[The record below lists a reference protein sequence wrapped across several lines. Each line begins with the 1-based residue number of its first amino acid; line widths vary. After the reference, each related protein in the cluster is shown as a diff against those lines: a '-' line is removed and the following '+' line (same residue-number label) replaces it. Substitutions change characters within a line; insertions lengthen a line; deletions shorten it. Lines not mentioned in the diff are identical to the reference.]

1 MRQQA
6 KCKVQSAKST
16 KLLLKIIQQRDKG
29 IKISALCSMLFA
41 LFMLPALF
49 GCATAKGKGTETV
62 KPQEITVINSIDV
75 QDNKVTIT
83 ASKPFVFTIYK
94 PGDPFKVIVELPD
107 VAIGAFTKKIVS
119 NKAGVTEIVPSQTQ
133 SPALMAKLEMLLQSP
148 ASLDQ
153 DYKNNILTITIK
165 EDMTKKEETP
175 KKVRAT
181 DIVKKDRESL
191 LLKRE
196 EAAASAQAEQR
207 PLRETDTVK
216 KEKNLLIKQE
226 DVTASVAEQKPPV
239 ETAPIKKERSLLIK
253 KEDDSAQAG
262 QKPLRKATEITDVSF
277 DASGDSV
284 KVMIK
289 GNGSMVPNVFPI
301 DDRIVIDI
309 PDVVM
314 NTVLPSGVVPPVK
327 GIRAGKHDEMIRLV
341 LDLMEKTNFD
351 VSATGDTIVVI
362 LNKSGRESSV
372 STVAQMSA
380 EKAERGL
387 ESPERSKRLESIERS
402 LEKQENESMAE
413 GRCNSFLDGK
423 ENVNFD
429 FQNQDIVP
437 IFRLFADISGCNLF
451 VHPDVKGKGTMK
463 FRDVPWD
470 QALDTILKTFSLDKS
485 VEGNVIRIAPNT
497 IFTKESEEK
506 IRAREALIKAEPLDT
521 RIFPISYAEVAIVE
535 SAIKNSKILSPRG
548 SLSVDKRTSSL
559 LIKDVASVFP
569 EVENLLATLDRPTPQ
584 VLIEARIV
592 EVNTNNEQEL
602 GIQWGLNLKASNT
615 LAGIGGLS
623 GVPFTSTG
631 PFTGGNY
638 LVDFPSK
645 GVGPLS
651 GSGITFGI
659 INPAKTMGLDVQL
672 SAIASVG
679 NLKVISNPKILTVD
693 NGKAKILQGK
703 SIPVRKL
710 TSEGT
715 VSTEF
720 KDITLELIV
729 TPHITPD
736 KSVAMAIEIKKE
748 ELDPTVPSIDGVPG
762 TDKKEANTNVIIKDG
777 ETIVIG
783 GMYKINTTDAEEGV
797 PGLMNIPILGW
808 LFKTNRT
815 VKSTTELLIFVTP
828 RIVGKPQ

>member
-1 MRQQA
+1 MRKQA
-6 KCKVQSAKST
+6 KCKVQSAKCT
-16 KLLLKIIQQRDKG
+16 KLLLKIIQQGDKG
-29 IKISALCSMLFA
+29 IKICALCSMLFA
-41 LFMLPALF
+41 LFMLPAVF
-49 GCATAKGKGTETV
+49 GCATAKGKSTETV
-62 KPQEITVINSIDV
+62 KPQEVTVINSIDV

-94 PGDPFKVIVELPD
+94 PGDPYKVIVELPD

-119 NKAGVTEIVPSQTQ
+119 NKAGITEIAPSQTE
-133 SPALMAKLEMLLQSP
+133 SPALMSKLEMLLHAP

-165 EDMTKKEETP
+165 EDVTTKEETP
-175 KKVRAT
+175 RKVRAT

-191 LLKRE
+191 LIKRE
-196 EAAASAQAEQR
+196 ESPPSAQAEQR
-207 PLRETDTVK
+207 ALRETDALK
-216 KEKNLLIKQE
+216 KEKDLLIKKE
-226 DVTASVAEQKPPV
+226 DATASVAEQKSPV
-239 ETAPIKKERSLLIK
+239 ETASIKKERSLLIK

-262 QKPLRKATEITDVSF
+262 QKTLRKATEITDISF
-277 DASGDSV
+277 DALGDSV
-284 KVMIK
+284 KVLIK
-289 GNGSMVPNVFPI
+289 GNGLMIPNVFPI

-327 GIRAGKHDEMIRLV
+327 GIRSGKHDEKIRLV
-341 LDLMEKTNFD
+341 LDLREKTNFD
-351 VSATGDTIVVI
+351 VSAAGDTIAVI
-362 LNKSGRESSV
+362 LNKSDRESSA
-372 STVAQMSA
+372 STVAQISA
-380 EKAERGL
+380 EKAERRL
-387 ESPERSKRLESIERS
+387 ESPERSKSLEAIERS
-402 LEKQENESMAE
+402 LEKQEYEFMAE
-413 GRCNSFLDGK
+413 GRCKSFLEGK

-429 FQNQDIVP
+429 FQDQDIVP

-451 VHPDVKGKGTMK
+451 VHPDVRGKGTMK
-463 FRDVPWD
+463 FRDVPWS

-485 VEGNVIRIAPNT
+485 VEGNIIRIAPHT
-497 IFTKESEEK
+497 VFAKESEEK
-506 IRAREALIKAEPLDT
+506 IRAREALVKAEPLDT
-521 RIFPISYAEVAIVE
+521 RIFPVSYAEVSVVE
-535 SAIKNSKILSPRG
+535 AAVRNSKILSPRG
-548 SLSVDKRTSSL
+548 SISVDKRTSTM

-569 EVENLLATLDRPTPQ
+569 EVENLLATLDKPTPQ

-592 EVNTNNEQEL
+592 EVNTNNEREL

-615 LAGIGGLS
+615 LSSIGGLS

-645 GVGPLS
+645 GAGPLS

-659 INPAKTMGLDVQL
+659 INPAKTMGLDMQL

-679 NLKVISNPKILTVD
+679 NLKVISNPKVLTVD
-693 NGKAKILQGK
+693 NGKAKIIQGK

-710 TSEGT
+710 TTEGT

-720 KDITLELIV
+720 KDVTLELNV

-736 KSVAMAIEIKKE
+736 KSIAMAVEIKKE
-748 ELDPTVPSIDGVPG
+748 ELDPTVPSVEGVPG

-783 GMYKINTTDAEEGV
+783 GMYKITTNDSESGV
-797 PGLMNIPILGW
+797 PGLMKIPVLGW
-808 LFKTNRT
+808 LFKTNKT
-815 VKSTTELLIFVTP
+815 STTTSELLIFVTP
-828 RIVGKPQ
+828 RIVEKP

>member
-1 MRQQA
+1 MREQA

-16 KLLLKIIQQRDKG
+16 KLLLKIIQQRDKC
-29 IKISALCSMLFA
+29 IRICALCSMLFA

-49 GCATAKGKGTETV
+49 GCATAKGKSTETV
-62 KPQEITVINSIDV
+62 KPKEVNVINSIDV

-94 PGDPFKVIVELPD
+94 PGDPYKVIVELPD

-119 NKAGVTEIVPSQTQ
+119 NKAGVTEIAPSQTE
-133 SPALMAKLEMLLQSP
+133 SPALMSKLEMLLQAP

-153 DYKNNILTITIK
+153 DYRNNILTITIK
-165 EDMTKKEETP
+165 EDLTKKEETP
-175 KKVRAT
+175 RKVRAT

-191 LLKRE
+191 LIKKE
-196 EAAASAQAEQR
+196 ETPASVQVEQR

-216 KEKNLLIKQE
+216 KEKNLLINKE
-226 DVTASVAEQKPPV
+226 DVTASVSERKSPV

-253 KEDDSAQAG
+253 KEDDSAQSG
-262 QKPLRKATEITDVSF
+262 QKSLRKATEITDVSF
-277 DASGDSV
+277 DALGDSV
-284 KVMIK
+284 KVLIK

-314 NTVLPSGVVPPVK
+314 NTVLPSGVVSPVK
-327 GIRAGKHDEMIRLV
+327 GIRAGKHEEKIRLV
-341 LDLMEKTNFD
+341 LDLREKTNFD
-351 VSATGDTIVVI
+351 VSATGDTIAVI

-372 STVAQMSA
+372 STLAQMSG

-387 ESPERSKRLESIERS
+387 ESAERSKGLEAKERA
-402 LEKQENESMAE
+402 LEKQENEFMAE
-413 GRCNSFLDGK
+413 GRCKSFLDGK

-429 FQNQDIVP
+429 FQDQDIVP

-451 VHPDVKGKGTMK
+451 VHPDVRGKATMK
-463 FRDVPWD
+463 FREVPWN

-485 VEGNVIRIAPNT
+485 VEGNIIRIAPNT
-497 IFTKESEEK
+497 VFTKESEEK
-506 IRAREALIKAEPLDT
+506 LRAREALVKAEPLDT
-521 RIFPISYAEVAIVE
+521 RIFPVNYAEVSIVE
-535 SAIKNSKILSPRG
+535 TAVRNSKILSPRG
-548 SLSVDKRTSSL
+548 SLSVDKRTSTM

-592 EVNTNNEQEL
+592 EVNTNNEQDL

-645 GVGPLS
+645 GAGPLT

-659 INPAKTMGLDVQL
+659 INPAKTMGLDIQL

-693 NGKAKILQGK
+693 NGKAKIIQGK

-710 TSEGT
+710 TTEGT
-715 VSTEF
+715 ISTEF
-720 KDITLELIV
+720 KDVTMELNV

-736 KSVAMAIEIKKE
+736 KSVAMAVEIRKE
-748 ELDPTVPSIDGVPG
+748 ELDPTVPSVDGVPG

-783 GMYKINTTDAEEGV
+783 GMYKITTNDSESGV
-797 PGLMNIPILGW
+797 PGLMNIPVLGW
-808 LFKTNRT
+808 LFKGKRISST
-815 VKSTTELLIFVTP
+815 TTELLIFLTP
-828 RIVGKPQ
+828 RIVGKP

>member
-16 KLLLKIIQQRDKG
+16 KLLLEIIQQGDKW
-29 IKISALCSMLFA
+29 IQISALCSMLFA
-41 LFMLPALF
+41 LFILPALF
-49 GCATAKGKGTETV
+49 GCATAKGKSTETV
-62 KPQEITVINSIDV
+62 KPQEVTVINSIDV

-94 PGDPFKVIVELPD
+94 PGDPYKAIVELPD

-119 NKAGVTEIVPSQTQ
+119 NKAGVTEIVPSQTE
-133 SPALMAKLEMLLQSP
+133 SPALMSKLEILLQAP

-165 EDMTKKEETP
+165 EDVTKKEEASR
-175 KKVRAT
+175 KVRAT

-191 LLKRE
+191 LIKRE
-196 EAAASAQAEQR
+196 ENTASAQVEPR

-216 KEKNLLIKQE
+216 KEKNLLINKE
-226 DVTASVAEQKPPV
+226 DITASVAEQKSPVV

-262 QKPLRKATEITDVSF
+262 QKSLRKATEITDVSF
-277 DASGDSV
+277 DALGDSV
-284 KVMIK
+284 KVLIK
-289 GNGSMVPNVFPI
+289 GNGLMVPNVFPI
-301 DDRIVIDI
+301 DDRIIIDI

-314 NTVLPSGVVPPVK
+314 NTVLPSGVVSPVK
-327 GIRAGKHDEMIRLV
+327 GIRAGKHDEKIRLV
-341 LDLMEKTNFD
+341 LDLREKTNFD
-351 VSATGDTIVVI
+351 VSATGDTIAVI
-362 LNKSGRESSV
+362 LKKSGRESSV
-372 STVAQMSA
+372 STVAQMSG
-380 EKAERGL
+380 EKAERAL
-387 ESPERSKRLESIERS
+387 ESAERSKGLESIERS
-402 LEKQENESMAE
+402 LEKQEYEFMAE
-413 GRCNSFLDGK
+413 GRCKSFLDGK

-429 FQNQDIVP
+429 FQDQDIVP

-451 VHPDVKGKGTMK
+451 VHPDVRGKATMK
-463 FRDVPWD
+463 FRDVPWN

-485 VEGNVIRIAPNT
+485 VEGTIIRIAPNT
-497 IFTKESEEK
+497 VFTKESEEK
-506 IRAREALIKAEPLDT
+506 IRAREALVKAEPLDT
-521 RIFPISYAEVAIVE
+521 RMFPVSYAEVAVVE
-535 SAIKNSKILSPRG
+535 AAVRNSKILSPRG
-548 SLSVDKRTSSL
+548 SISVDKRTSSM

-569 EVENLLATLDRPTPQ
+569 EIENLLATLDRPTPQ

-615 LAGIGGLS
+615 LSSIGGLS
-623 GVPFTSTG
+623 GVPFTSSG

-645 GVGPLS
+645 SVGPLG
-651 GSGITFGI
+651 GSGISFGI

-710 TSEGT
+710 TTEGT
-715 VSTEF
+715 ISTEF
-720 KDITLELIV
+720 KDVTLELNV

-736 KSVAMAIEIKKE
+736 GSIAMAVEIKKE
-748 ELDPTVPSIDGVPG
+748 ELDPTVPSVEGVPG

-783 GMYKINTTDAEEGV
+783 GMYKITTNDSESGV
-797 PGLMNIPILGW
+797 PGLMKIPVLGW
-808 LFKTNRT
+808 LFKTNKIST
-815 VKSTTELLIFVTP
+815 TTTELLIFVTP
-828 RIVGKPQ
+828 RIVAKP

>member
-6 KCKVQSAKST
+6 KCKLQSAKST
-16 KLLLKIIQQRDKG
+16 KLLLKIIQQRDKC
-29 IKISALCSMLFA
+29 IRICALCSMLFA

-49 GCATAKGKGTETV
+49 GCATAKGKSTETV
-62 KPQEITVINSIDV
+62 KPQEVTVINSIDV

-83 ASKPFVFTIYK
+83 ASKPFVFTLYK
-94 PGDPFKVIVELPD
+94 PGDPYKVIIELPD

-119 NKAGVTEIVPSQTQ
+119 NKAGITEIMPSQTE
-133 SPALMAKLEMLLQSP
+133 SPALMAKLEMLLQAP

-153 DYKNNILTITIK
+153 DYRNNMLTITIK
-165 EDMTKKEETP
+165 EDVTKKEETP
-175 KKVRAT
+175 MKVRAT

-191 LLKRE
+191 LIKRE
-196 EAAASAQAEQR
+196 ETPASAQAEQK

-216 KEKNLLIKQE
+216 KEK
-226 DVTASVAEQKPPV
+226 
-239 ETAPIKKERSLLIK
+239 SLLIK
-253 KEDDSAQAG
+253 KEDAAASVAE
-262 QKPLRKATEITDVSF
+262 QKSPLDTAPIKKEKSLTIKKSDDLTMPEQKSLRKATEITDVSF

-284 KVMIK
+284 KVLIK

-314 NTVLPSGVVPPVK
+314 NTVLPSGVVSPVK
-327 GIRAGKHDEMIRLV
+327 GIRAGKHEEKIRLV
-341 LDLMEKTNFD
+341 LDLREKTNFD
-351 VSATGDTIVVI
+351 VSATGDTIAVI
-362 LNKSGRESSV
+362 LNKSGREPSV
-372 STVAQMSA
+372 STLAQMSGD
-380 EKAERGL
+380 KYERGL
-387 ESPERSKRLESIERS
+387 EYPERSKGLEAIERS
-402 LEKQENESMAE
+402 LEKQENEFMAE
-413 GRCNSFLDGK
+413 GRCKSFLEGK

-429 FQNQDIVP
+429 FQDQDIVP

-451 VHPDVKGKGTMK
+451 VHPDVRGKATMK
-463 FRDVPWD
+463 FRDVPWN

-485 VEGNVIRIAPNT
+485 VEGNIIRIAPNT
-497 IFTKESEEK
+497 IFAKESEEK
-506 IRAREALIKAEPLDT
+506 IRAREALVKAEPLDT
-521 RIFPISYAEVAIVE
+521 KIFPVSYAEVAIVE
-535 SAIKNSKILSPRG
+535 AAVRNSKILSPRG
-548 SLSVDKRTSSL
+548 SISVDKRTSSM

-623 GVPFTSTG
+623 GVPFTSSG

-645 GVGPLS
+645 GVGPLG

-659 INPAKTMGLDVQL
+659 INPARTMGLDIQL

-710 TSEGT
+710 TTEGT
-715 VSTEF
+715 ISTEF
-720 KDITLELIV
+720 KDVTLELNV

-736 KSVAMAIEIKKE
+736 GSIAMAVEIKKE
-748 ELDPTVPSIDGVPG
+748 ELDPTVPSVEGVPG

-783 GMYKINTTDAEEGV
+783 GMYKITTNDSEQGV
-797 PGLMNIPILGW
+797 PGLMKIPVLGW
-808 LFKTNRT
+808 LFKTNKT
-815 VKSTTELLIFVTP
+815 STTTTELLIFVTP
-828 RIVGKPQ
+828 RIVGKP

>member
-6 KCKVQSAKST
+6 KCKLQSAKST
-16 KLLLKIIQQRDKG
+16 KLLLKIIQQRDKC
-29 IKISALCSMLFA
+29 IRICALCSMLFA

-49 GCATAKGKGTETV
+49 GCATAKGKSTETV
-62 KPQEITVINSIDV
+62 KPQEVTVINSIDV

-83 ASKPFVFTIYK
+83 ASKPFVFTLYK
-94 PGDPFKVIVELPD
+94 PGDPYKVIIELPD

-119 NKAGVTEIVPSQTQ
+119 NKAGITEIMPSQTE
-133 SPALMAKLEMLLQSP
+133 SPALMAKLEMLLQAP

-153 DYKNNILTITIK
+153 DYRNNMLTITIK
-165 EDMTKKEETP
+165 EDVTKKEETP
-175 KKVRAT
+175 MKVRAT

-191 LLKRE
+191 LIKRE
-196 EAAASAQAEQR
+196 ETPASAQAEQK

-216 KEKNLLIKQE
+216 KEK
-226 DVTASVAEQKPPV
+226 
-239 ETAPIKKERSLLIK
+239 SLLIK
-253 KEDDSAQAG
+253 KEDAAASVAE
-262 QKPLRKATEITDVSF
+262 QKSPLDTAPIKKEKSLTIKKSDDLTMPEQKSLRKATEITDVSF

-284 KVMIK
+284 KVLIK

-314 NTVLPSGVVPPVK
+314 NTVLPSGVVSPVK
-327 GIRAGKHDEMIRLV
+327 GIRAGKHEEKIRLV
-341 LDLMEKTNFD
+341 LDLREKTNFD
-351 VSATGDTIVVI
+351 VSATGDTIAVI
-362 LNKSGRESSV
+362 LNKSGREPSV
-372 STVAQMSA
+372 STLAQMSGD
-380 EKAERGL
+380 KYERGL
-387 ESPERSKRLESIERS
+387 EYPERSKGLEAIERS
-402 LEKQENESMAE
+402 LEKQENEFMAE
-413 GRCNSFLDGK
+413 GRCKSFLEGK

-429 FQNQDIVP
+429 FQDQDIVP

-451 VHPDVKGKGTMK
+451 VHPDVRGKATMK
-463 FRDVPWD
+463 FRDVPWN

-485 VEGNVIRIAPNT
+485 VEGNIIRIASNT
-497 IFTKESEEK
+497 IFAKESEEK
-506 IRAREALIKAEPLDT
+506 IRAREALVKAEPLDT
-521 RIFPISYAEVAIVE
+521 KIFPVSYAEVAIVE
-535 SAIKNSKILSPRG
+535 AAVRNSKILSPRG
-548 SLSVDKRTSSL
+548 SISVDKRTSSM

-623 GVPFTSTG
+623 GVPFTSSG

-645 GVGPLS
+645 GVGPLG

-659 INPAKTMGLDVQL
+659 INPARTMGLDIQL

-710 TSEGT
+710 TTEGT
-715 VSTEF
+715 ISTEF
-720 KDITLELIV
+720 KDVTLELNV

-736 KSVAMAIEIKKE
+736 GSIAMAVEIKKE
-748 ELDPTVPSIDGVPG
+748 ELDPTVPSVEGVPG

-783 GMYKINTTDAEEGV
+783 GMYKITTNDSEQGV
-797 PGLMNIPILGW
+797 PGLMKIPVLGW
-808 LFKTNRT
+808 LFKTNKT
-815 VKSTTELLIFVTP
+815 STTTTELLIFVTP
-828 RIVGKPQ
+828 RIVGKP

>member
-16 KLLLKIIQQRDKG
+16 KLLLEIIQQGDKG
-29 IKISALCSMLFA
+29 IKICALCSMLFV

-49 GCATAKGKGTETV
+49 GCATAKGKSTETI
-62 KPQEITVINSIDV
+62 KPQEVTVINSIDV

-83 ASKPFVFTIYK
+83 ASKPFVFTLYK
-94 PGDPFKVIVELPD
+94 PGDPYKVIVELPD

-119 NKAGVTEIVPSQTQ
+119 NKAGFTEIVPSQTE
-133 SPALMAKLEMLLQSP
+133 SPALMSKLEMLLQAP

-165 EDMTKKEETP
+165 EDVTKKEEMP
-175 KKVRAT
+175 KRVRAT

-191 LLKRE
+191 LIKRE
-196 EAAASAQAEQR
+196 ETPASAQVEQR

-216 KEKNLLIKQE
+216 KERNLLINKE
-226 DVTASVAEQKPPV
+226 DTTASVAEQKSPV
-239 ETAPIKKERSLLIK
+239 ETAPIKKERLLLIK

-262 QKPLRKATEITDVSF
+262 QKTLRKATEITDVSF
-277 DASGDSV
+277 DALGDSV
-284 KVMIK
+284 KVLIK
-289 GNGSMVPNVFPI
+289 GNGSMIPNVFPI

-314 NTVLPSGVVPPVK
+314 NTVLPSGVVSPVK
-327 GIRAGKHDEMIRLV
+327 GIRAGKHEEKIRLV
-341 LDLMEKTNFD
+341 LDLREKTNFD

-372 STVAQMSA
+372 STIAQMSG
-380 EKAERGL
+380 EKAERRL
-387 ESPERSKRLESIERS
+387 ESPERSKGLEAIERS
-402 LEKQENESMAE
+402 LDKQENEFMAE
-413 GRCNSFLDGK
+413 GRCKSFLEGK

-429 FQNQDIVP
+429 FQDQDIVP

-451 VHPDVKGKGTMK
+451 VHPDVRGKATMK
-463 FRDVPWD
+463 FRDVPWN

-485 VEGNVIRIAPNT
+485 VEGNIIRIAPNT
-497 IFTKESEEK
+497 VFTKESEEK
-506 IRAREALIKAEPLDT
+506 IRAREALVKAEPLDT
-521 RIFPISYAEVAIVE
+521 RIFPVSYAEVSVVE
-535 SAIKNSKILSPRG
+535 AAVRNSKILSPRG
-548 SLSVDKRTSSL
+548 SLSVDKRTSSM
-559 LIKDVASVFP
+559 LIKDVPSVFP
-569 EVENLLATLDRPTPQ
+569 EVENLLTTLDRPTPQ

-592 EVNTNNEQEL
+592 EVNTNNQQDL

-645 GVGPLS
+645 GTGPLG

-659 INPAKTMGLDVQL
+659 INPAKTMGLDIQL
-672 SAIASVG
+672 SAVASVG

-693 NGKAKILQGK
+693 NGKAKIVQGK

-710 TSEGT
+710 TTEGT
-715 VSTEF
+715 ISTEF
-720 KDITLELIV
+720 KDITMELNV

-736 KSVAMAIEIKKE
+736 GSIAMEVEIKKE
-748 ELDPTVPSIDGVPG
+748 ELDPTVPSVEGVPG
-762 TDKKEANTNVIIKDG
+762 TDKKEANTKVIIKDG

-783 GMYKINTTDAEEGV
+783 GMYKITTNDTVSGV
-797 PGLMNIPILGW
+797 PGLMKIPVLGW
-808 LFKTNRT
+808 LFKSNKTST
-815 VKSTTELLIFVTP
+815 ATTELLIFVTP
-828 RIVGKPQ
+828 RIIEKP

>member
-16 KLLLKIIQQRDKG
+16 KLLLEIIQQGDKG
-29 IKISALCSMLFA
+29 IKICALCSMLFA

-49 GCATAKGKGTETV
+49 GCATAKGKSTETV
-62 KPQEITVINSIDV
+62 KPKEVTVINSIDV

-83 ASKPFVFTIYK
+83 ASKPFVFTLYK
-94 PGDPFKVIVELPD
+94 PGDPYKVIIELPE

-119 NKAGVTEIVPSQTQ
+119 NKAGVTEIVPSQTE
-133 SPALMAKLEMLLQSP
+133 SPALMAKLEMLLQAP

-165 EDMTKKEETP
+165 EDVTKKEETP

-191 LLKRE
+191 LIKRE
-196 EAAASAQAEQR
+196 ELPASAQVEQR

-216 KEKNLLIKQE
+216 KEKNLLISKE
-226 DVTASVAEQKPPV
+226 DVVASVAEQKSPA

-277 DASGDSV
+277 DALGDSV
-284 KVMIK
+284 RVLIK

-314 NTVLPSGVVPPVK
+314 NTVLPSGVVSPVK
-327 GIRAGKHDEMIRLV
+327 GIRAGKHDEKIRLV
-341 LDLMEKTNFD
+341 LDLREKTNFD
-351 VSATGDTIVVI
+351 VSAAGDTIVVI

-372 STVAQMSA
+372 STVAQMSG

-387 ESPERSKRLESIERS
+387 ESAERSKGLESIERS
-402 LEKQENESMAE
+402 LEKQEYEFMAE
-413 GRCNSFLDGK
+413 GRCKSFLEGK

-429 FQNQDIVP
+429 FQDQDIVP

-451 VHPDVKGKGTMK
+451 VHPDVRGKGTMK
-463 FRDVPWD
+463 FRDVPWN

-485 VEGNVIRIAPNT
+485 VEGNIIRIAPNT
-497 IFTKESEEK
+497 VFAKESEEK
-506 IRAREALIKAEPLDT
+506 IRAREALVKAEPLDT
-521 RIFPISYAEVAIVE
+521 RMFPVSYAEVAVVE
-535 SAIKNSKILSPRG
+535 AAVRNSKILSPRG
-548 SLSVDKRTSSL
+548 SISVDKRTSSM

-569 EVENLLATLDRPTPQ
+569 EIENLLATLDRPTPQ
-584 VLIEARIV
+584 VLVEARIV
-592 EVNTNNEQEL
+592 EVNTNNEQDL

-645 GVGPLS
+645 GTGPLG

-659 INPAKTMGLDVQL
+659 INPAKTMGLDIQL

-693 NGKAKILQGK
+693 NGKAKIIQGK

-710 TSEGT
+710 TTEGT
-715 VSTEF
+715 ISTEF
-720 KDITLELIV
+720 KDVTLELNV

-736 KSVAMAIEIKKE
+736 GSIAMAVEIKKE
-748 ELDPTVPSIDGVPG
+748 ELDPTVPSVEGVPG

-783 GMYKINTTDAEEGV
+783 GMYKITTNDSESGV
-797 PGLMNIPILGW
+797 PGLMKIPVLGW
-808 LFKTNRT
+808 LFKTNKT
-815 VKSTTELLIFVTP
+815 STTTSELLIFVTP
-828 RIVGKPQ
+828 RIVAKP

>member
-6 KCKVQSAKST
+6 KCKLQSAKST
-16 KLLLKIIQQRDKG
+16 KLLLKIIQQRDKC
-29 IKISALCSMLFA
+29 IRICALCSMLFA

-49 GCATAKGKGTETV
+49 GCATAKGKSTETV
-62 KPQEITVINSIDV
+62 KPQEVTVINSIDV

-83 ASKPFVFTIYK
+83 ASKPFGVTLYK
-94 PGDPFKVIVELPD
+94 PGDPYKVIIELPD

-119 NKAGVTEIVPSQTQ
+119 NKAGITEIMPSQTE
-133 SPALMAKLEMLLQSP
+133 SPALMAKLEMLLQAP

-153 DYKNNILTITIK
+153 DYRNNMLTITIK
-165 EDMTKKEETP
+165 EDVTKKEETP
-175 KKVRAT
+175 MKVRAT

-191 LLKRE
+191 LIKRE
-196 EAAASAQAEQR
+196 ETPASAQAEQK

-216 KEKNLLIKQE
+216 KEK
-226 DVTASVAEQKPPV
+226 
-239 ETAPIKKERSLLIK
+239 SLLIK
-253 KEDDSAQAG
+253 KEDAAASVAE
-262 QKPLRKATEITDVSF
+262 QKSPLDTAPIKKEKSLTIKKSDDLTMPEQKSLRKATEITDVSF

-284 KVMIK
+284 KVLIK

-314 NTVLPSGVVPPVK
+314 NTVLPSGVVSPVK
-327 GIRAGKHDEMIRLV
+327 GIRAGKHEEKIRLV
-341 LDLMEKTNFD
+341 LDLREKTNFD
-351 VSATGDTIVVI
+351 VSASGDTIAVI
-362 LNKSGRESSV
+362 LNKSGREPSV
-372 STVAQMSA
+372 STLAQMSGD
-380 EKAERGL
+380 KYERGL
-387 ESPERSKRLESIERS
+387 EYPERSKGLEAIERS
-402 LEKQENESMAE
+402 LEKQENEFMAE
-413 GRCNSFLDGK
+413 GRCKSFLEGK

-429 FQNQDIVP
+429 FQDQDIVP

-451 VHPDVKGKGTMK
+451 VHPDVRGKATMK
-463 FRDVPWD
+463 FRDVPWN

-485 VEGNVIRIAPNT
+485 VEGNIIRIAPNT
-497 IFTKESEEK
+497 IFAKESEEK
-506 IRAREALIKAEPLDT
+506 IRAREALVKAEPLDT
-521 RIFPISYAEVAIVE
+521 KIFPVSYAEVAIVE
-535 SAIKNSKILSPRG
+535 AAVRNSKILSPRG
-548 SLSVDKRTSSL
+548 SISVDKRTSSM

-623 GVPFTSTG
+623 GVPFTSSG

-645 GVGPLS
+645 GVGPLG

-659 INPAKTMGLDVQL
+659 INPARTMGLDIQL

-710 TSEGT
+710 TTEGT
-715 VSTEF
+715 ISTEF
-720 KDITLELIV
+720 KDVTLELNV

-736 KSVAMAIEIKKE
+736 GSIAMAVEIKKE
-748 ELDPTVPSIDGVPG
+748 ELDPTVPSVEGVPG

-783 GMYKINTTDAEEGV
+783 GMYKITTNDSEQGV
-797 PGLMNIPILGW
+797 PGLMKIPVLGW
-808 LFKTNRT
+808 LFKTNKT
-815 VKSTTELLIFVTP
+815 STTTTELLIFVTP
-828 RIVGKPQ
+828 RIVGKP